1 MDHAYTNTL
10 ISWCRSKANQGKLE
24 NADVVETGYNP
35 KCGDRLTVYI
45 KKNENNT
52 LHFLFEPEAC
62 MLCVASA
69 ESVIRICN
77 DSQEVT
83 ATLADRLAEIVSHEF
98 NLGVYPET
106 EKVLRE
112 LLISYPVRKTCL
124 TLPWE
129 TVIKAL
135 KKTGQ

>member
-1 MDHAYTNTL
+1 MDSAYTATL
-10 ISWCRSKANQGKLE
+10 IAWCRSKASQGKLD

-45 KKNENNT
+45 KKRENNS
-52 LHFLFEPEAC
+52 LHVVFEPEAC

-77 DSQEVT
+77 DSQEVP
-83 ATLADRLAEIVSHEF
+83 ATLANHLAEVVSHEF
-98 NLGVYPET
+98 SLGVYPET
-106 EKVLRE
+106 EKVLRD
-112 LLISYPVRKTCL
+112 LLSSYPVRKTCL

-129 TVIKAL
+129 TVINAL
-135 KKTGQ
+135 RKTG